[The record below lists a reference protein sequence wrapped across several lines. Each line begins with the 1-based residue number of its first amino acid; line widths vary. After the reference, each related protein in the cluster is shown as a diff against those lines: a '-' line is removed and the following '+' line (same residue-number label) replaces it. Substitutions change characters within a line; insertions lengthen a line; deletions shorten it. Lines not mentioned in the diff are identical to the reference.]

1 MIEKNAEK
9 QEKPQE
15 QRDTDQEYEKNA
27 VDMQGFV
34 GMRNTLDIKQ
44 KKEAGNRQGN
54 IPDVL
59 NVQTFD
65 QVGKF
70 FAERKR
76 KNQLPSGSS
85 DWDGSALPLPLHWH
99 RPVRK

>member
-27 VDMQGFV
+27 VDIQGFV

-76 KNQLPSGSS
+76 KNQ
-85 DWDGSALPLPLHWH
+85 
-99 RPVRK
+99 R

>member
-44 KKEAGNRQGN
+44 KKEAGNRQGTRCDQY
-54 IPDVL
+54 PDIRSGG
-59 NVQTFD
+59 
-65 QVGKF
+65 QVF
-70 FAERKR
+70 C
-76 KNQLPSGSS
+76 
-85 DWDGSALPLPLHWH
+85 
-99 RPVRK
+99 

>member
-44 KKEAGNRQGN
+44 KKE
-54 IPDVL
+54 
-59 NVQTFD
+59 
-65 QVGKF
+65 
-70 FAERKR
+70 
-76 KNQLPSGSS
+76 
-85 DWDGSALPLPLHWH
+85 SALKKERQKAETKQYQEKHPDTFH
-99 RPVRK
+99 RDGTRR

>member
-1 MIEKNAEK
+1 
-9 QEKPQE
+9 
-15 QRDTDQEYEKNA
+15 
-27 VDMQGFV
+27 MQGFV

-65 QVGKF
+65 QMGKF

-76 KNQLPSGSS
+76 KNQ
-85 DWDGSALPLPLHWH
+85 
-99 RPVRK
+99 R

>member
-15 QRDTDQEYEKNA
+15 QRDTDQEYEKNV

-76 KNQLPSGSS
+76 KNQ
-85 DWDGSALPLPLHWH
+85 
-99 RPVRK
+99 R

>member
-27 VDMQGFV
+27 IDMQGFV

-65 QVGKF
+65 QMGKF
-70 FAERKR
+70 FAERKER
-76 KNQLPSGSS
+76 ISVKKREAKS
-85 DWDGSALPLPLHWH
+85 
-99 RPVRK
+99 